1 MSKLGDKYRSLNRKK
16 KSLIIIGVI
25 LTVLLILSATV
36 FLCVTNYIKKNFNY
50 NYNEI
55 VSEPEQLGFE
65 EVKSDNV
72 VNIALFGVDT
82 RSKNSFKGRSD
93 SIIILSVNTT
103 DKKVKLISV
112 LRDSLV
118 PIEKNGKNTFNKIN
132 SAYASGG
139 PELAIKT
146 LNTIFD
152 LDISEY
158 ATVNFSGMTEII
170 GAVGG
175 IEIEVTDREVSM
187 INEMVTTHYEQFG
200 LQGEPPKVSSA
211 GKHLLDGVQA
221 VAYSRIRYVPNAEG
235 TSNDYGRTDRQRY
248 VLEQVFYKSTQ
259 MGISQYIDLIK
270 ALSPYCETSLS
281 YSEILNL
288 AVDVLL
294 RSPTFEE
301 SRVPFIEYKM
311 PSPNAGVGSIV
322 YYDLN
327 FAAKLIHNFI
337 YKDIKPEDYIAAN
350 GIEQNDWYRLGFVA
364 PSINIE
370 EENTQSTESAEDT
383 VS

>member
-1 MSKLGDKYRSLNRKK
+1 
-16 KSLIIIGVI
+16 
-25 LTVLLILSATV
+25 
-36 FLCVTNYIKKNFNY
+36 
-50 NYNEI
+50 
-55 VSEPEQLGFE
+55 
-65 EVKSDNV
+65 

-82 RSKNSFKGRSD
+82 RAKNTFKGRSD

-103 DKKVKLISV
+103 DKKVRLISV

-132 SAYASGG
+132 SAYATGG

-158 ATVNFSGMTEII
+158 ATVNFSGMVEII
-170 GAVGG
+170 DAVGG
-175 IEIEVTDREVSM
+175 IEIEVTSKEVSM
-187 INEMVTTHYEQFG
+187 INGMVTTYYTDFG
-200 LQGEPPKVSSA
+200 LQGEPPKLSSA
-211 GKHLLDGVQA
+211 GKQLLNGVQA
-221 VAYSRIRYVPNAEG
+221 ISYSRIRYVPNAEG
-235 TSNDYGRTDRQRY
+235 TNNDYGRTDRQRY
-248 VLEQVFYKSTQ
+248 VLEQIFNKATQ
-259 MGISQYIDLIK
+259 MGLSQYIDLIK
-270 ALSPYCETSLS
+270 LLSPYCETSLS

-288 AVDVLL
+288 AVEVLL
-294 RSPTFEE
+294 SSPTFEE
-301 SRVPFIEYKM
+301 SRVPLIEYKM

-370 EENTQSTESAEDT
+370 EEITQSTESADIE
-383 VS
+383 VVK